1 MNYEQMGIA
10 EKRNILI
17 SSTDYVPYE
26 ESPFKIN
33 ADFLK
38 RNAYEESY
46 RELMVSY
53 IPMLPLLEKPVAIEE
68 ADYILYMHC
77 YARIKDMSD
86 KVISDLQHINEIRKD
101 GAEIIEVGKAANVEG
116 LLNGSITN
124 ITFLMDHFTEKL
136 GKRFGIDI
144 CEQYFVYDD
153 VQDWLSIWPVD
164 GCLRKCG
171 FCRRSYMH
179 IPFESLS
186 LELIKEKLDYFKE
199 NFPEKMRH
207 ISLRAEN
214 LTEYGIDIYGTPQL
228 PKLLYLINSYDEVE
242 AIDLPIGNVIS
253 EINKEI
259 LDAYCH
265 CKISHIALNFEAGDD
280 ELLRI
285 IGKNHTCQN
294 VIDIYSALR
303 QAHPN
308 IEIVATIMI
317 GLPCEGLKDIYALA
331 NLIYIIKPD
340 VILCNY
346 YGMAPKQPLAKLP
359 QLSKSL
365 KAYHLKLLINLL
377 HKMEQKTIC
386 SHKTVTIDVPL
397 VPKKISR
404 KYIRACERLKKQ
416 QETLDNGIDFS
427 AIYHFKL

>member
-1 MNYEQMGIA
+1 M
-10 EKRNILI
+10 
-17 SSTDYVPYE
+17 
-26 ESPFKIN
+26 
-33 ADFLK
+33 
-38 RNAYEESY
+38 
-46 RELMVSY
+46 
-53 IPMLPLLEKPVAIEE
+53 
-68 ADYILYMHC
+68 
-77 YARIKDMSD
+77 
-86 KVISDLQHINEIRKD
+86 
-101 GAEIIEVGKAANVEG
+101 VGKAANVEG

-280 ELLRI
+280 ELLSI
-285 IGKNHTCQN
+285 
-294 VIDIYSALR
+294 
-303 QAHPN
+303 
-308 IEIVATIMI
+308 
-317 GLPCEGLKDIYALA
+317 
-331 NLIYIIKPD
+331 
-340 VILCNY
+340 
-346 YGMAPKQPLAKLP
+346 
-359 QLSKSL
+359 
-365 KAYHLKLLINLL
+365 
-377 HKMEQKTIC
+377 
-386 SHKTVTIDVPL
+386 
-397 VPKKISR
+397 
-404 KYIRACERLKKQ
+404 
-416 QETLDNGIDFS
+416 
-427 AIYHFKL
+427 